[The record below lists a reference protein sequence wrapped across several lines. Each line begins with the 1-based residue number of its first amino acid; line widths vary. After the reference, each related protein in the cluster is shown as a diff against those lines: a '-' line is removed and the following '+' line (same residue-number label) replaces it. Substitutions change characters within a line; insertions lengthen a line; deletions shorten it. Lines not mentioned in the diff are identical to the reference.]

1 MRGRR
6 ILSLGLGAMLLGSG
20 LVAGPQVAGAVGA
33 EEVTPGAVTSQGLPD
48 DLDRSRI
55 TRSAIARE
63 SMPELLGGDY
73 TRGFSD
79 AEGRAFTGKG
89 QIVVVIDGAFN
100 PQHPMLQGKVID
112 EACFFGDSVWTLK
125 SGEKVPAKNL
135 CGASSRPWV
144 LDPAVQILTGPGSSA
159 VSKDLENAV
168 CVQEREGD
176 LPPWEHFCHNAH
188 GTAVASAVAGNPY
201 TYAPTDE
208 RHAGVA
214 AGAELIVLKIGDQVG
229 WNNPAVRAALRYVDE
244 VLVPKYPGRIAAV
257 NLSASGGDAGS
268 GSCEA
273 NFLGETAA
281 KLKRKNVAVTVASG
295 NEGHT
300 SMVGTWS
307 CAEGLV
313 RVGATGIKDLNT
325 LTTKEKVATNASTTN
340 HLLAPVGSGALDDQ
354 TNLAWNIPSPAEPH
368 LEGQYGP
375 MAGTSFAAPQV
386 AGAFAVLREKF
397 GYSKTVDELVALMR
411 ETGVPVAD
419 QRPGNTGVVTPR
431 LWLADAIGKRA
442 TPAHDFTGNGKA
454 EFVFTGVDTS
464 IPMKMTEID
473 LDADWVGGH
482 DTHLVTGW
490 DWKAHSRIVPVHD
503 YDAPN
508 TNGVITVTGDRLLYH
523 RYNRAT
529 NAFAAPQTILA
540 TGASGL
546 RGLTFA
552 SQLPHPTTGSGR
564 AVVMVMADGSLVAR
578 AKDAY
583 GVGLGAERILL
594 TSMDPVGT
602 RSGTKSVESA
612 SSDTSADGT
621 GQRSAT
627 TRSASKDAGSGTA
640 DSGADGSGPGTRVEK
655 SLAGVSR
662 LVAVTDVNGDGNPD
676 LVTREP
682 DTGAPMVRWGTGNPV
697 TPFQTKTQALSEK
710 TYWGD
715 KEQMFVF
722 PATGT
727 TPAHLGYRA
736 PTTGALLHFPFER
749 SGTSWRVSPDYRQ
762 SGNWNNTANFRLAP
776 EK

>member
-20 LVAGPQVAGAVGA
+20 LVAGPQAAVAVEA
-33 EEVTPGAVTSQGLPD
+33 EDVTPGAVTSQGLPEGFGV
-48 DLDRSRI
+48 S
-55 TRSAIARE
+55 RSAVNAIAKE

-73 TRGFSD
+73 TRGFTD
-79 AEGRAFTGKG
+79 AEGRSFTGKG

-100 PQHPMLQGKVID
+100 PQHSMLQGKVID
-112 EACFFGDSVWTLK
+112 EACFFKDTIWTLET
-125 SGEKVPAKNL
+125 GEKVPAKNL
-135 CGASSRPWV
+135 CGATSRPWN
-144 LDPAVQILTGPGSSA
+144 LDPGVQILTGPGSSA

-168 CVQEREGD
+168 CVGEDKATGET
-176 LPPWEHFCHNAH
+176 WEYFCHNAH
-188 GTAVASAVAGNPY
+188 GTATASAVAGNPY
-201 TYAPTDE
+201 TRPGTGE
-208 RHAGVA
+208 RYAGVA
-214 AGAELIVLKIGDQVG
+214 TGAELIVLKIGDQVG

-257 NLSASGGDAGS
+257 NLSASGGKAGS
-268 GSCEA
+268 GPCNT
-273 NFLGETAA
+273 NFYGETAT
-281 KLKRKNVAVTVASG
+281 KLKQKKVAVTVTSG
-295 NEGHT
+295 NTGH
-300 SMVGTWS
+300 SSEVGTWS
-307 CAEGLV
+307 CAEGLI

-325 LTTKEKVATNASTTN
+325 LTSKPGSATNVSTST
-340 HLLAPVGSGALDDQ
+340 HLLAPVGSAEGDDKN
-354 TNLAWNIPSPAEPH
+354 NLAWNNSSPAEPIWD
-368 LEGQYGP
+368 YGYGS
-375 MAGTSFAAPQV
+375 MVGTSFAAPQV

-431 LWLADAIGKRA
+431 LWLADAIGKRE
-442 TPAHDFTGNGKA
+442 TPVYDFTGNGKTD
-454 EFVFTGVDTS
+454 FSYTGTVTS
-464 IPMKMTEID
+464 VPLRFTEID
-473 LDADWVGGH
+473 LAADWVGGH
-482 DTHLVTGW
+482 TEHFLSAW

-529 NAFAAPQTILA
+529 NAFVAPQTILA
-540 TGASGL
+540 TGALGL

-564 AVVMVMADGSLVAR
+564 AVVMVKADGSLVAR

-583 GVGLGAERILL
+583 GVGLGAERVLL

-602 RSGTKSVESA
+602 RSGTKPAEPA
-612 SSDTSADGT
+612 SSNTSADGT
-621 GQRSAT
+621 GQRSAGA
-627 TRSASKDAGSGTA
+627 RSASKDVGSGTA

-655 SLAGVSR
+655 SLAGASR

-682 DTGAPMVRWGTGNPV
+682 GTGAPMVRWGTGNPV
-697 TPFQTKTQALSEK
+697 TPFQTKTQALSEE

-722 PATGT
+722 PATST

-762 SGNWNNTANFRLAP
+762 GGNWDDTANFRLAP

>member
-20 LVAGPQVAGAVGA
+20 LLAGPQAAVAVGTDHVAGRAEMGHGRMVASEGGA
-33 EEVTPGAVTSQGLPD
+33 GLRSERSLRSVT
-48 DLDRSRI
+48 
-55 TRSAIARE
+55 E
-63 SMPELLGGDY
+63 NLGGDPVEGY
-73 TRGFSD
+73 TD
-79 AEGRAFTGKG
+79 AAGKAYTGKG
-89 QIVVVIDGAFN
+89 QIIVVIDGAFN
-100 PQHPMLQGKVID
+100 PQHPMLRGKVVE
-112 EACFFGDSVWTLK
+112 EACFFVTDWDWK
-125 SGEKVPAKNL
+125 SL
-135 CGASSRPWV
+135 CGDNATAWDK
-144 LDPAVQILTGPGSSA
+144 DPSVQILTGANSSA
-159 VSKDLENAV
+159 VSKDLSVAQ
-168 CVQEREGD
+168 CDEGTR
-176 LPPWEHFCHNAH
+176 FCNNYH
-188 GTAVASAVAGNPY
+188 GTAAAS
-201 TYAPTDE
+201 T
-208 RHAGVA
+208 A
-214 AGAELIVLKIGDQVG
+214 AGRFVELWDDSRYAGAAPGADLILLKIGDNGG
-229 WNNPAVRAALRYVDE
+229 WNYRSTRAALRYVNE
-244 VLVPKYPGRIAAV
+244 VLEPKYRGRIAAV
-257 NLSASGGDAGS
+257 NLSSNGPASGEPCSPSVMGVDV
-268 GSCEA
+268 
-273 NFLGETAA
+273 AA
-281 KLKRKNVAVTVASG
+281 LKRKDIAVTIAAGNTGNDSPVGKEGNWACSDDVYSIGSSGVKELNTFSIGDSASVASKR
-295 NEGHT
+295 T
-300 SMVGTWS
+300 
-307 CAEGLV
+307 AL
-313 RVGATGIKDLNT
+313 I
-325 LTTKEKVATNASTTN
+325 
-340 HLLAPVGSGALDDQ
+340 APVGSATPGDEMNTGWSYATPELPNQDDRY
-354 TNLAWNIPSPAEPH
+354 AVVE
-368 LEGQYGP
+368 
-375 MAGTSFAAPQV
+375 GTSFAAPQV

-454 EFVFTGVDTS
+454 DFVFTGVDTS
-464 IPMKMTEID
+464 IPVKMTEID
-473 LDADWVGGH
+473 LEADWVGGH
-482 DTHLVTGW
+482 DTRLLTGW
-490 DWKAHSRIVPVHD
+490 DWKAHGRIVPVHD

-529 NAFAAPQTILA
+529 NAFAAPQTILDS
-540 TGASGL
+540 GASSL

-564 AVVMVMADGSLVAR
+564 AVVMVKADGSLVAR

-594 TSMDPVGT
+594 TSMDPVGI
-602 RSGTKSVESA
+602 RGGTKPA
-612 SSDTSADGT
+612 APAISDTSADGT
-621 GQRSAT
+621 GQRSAGA
-627 TRSASKDAGSGTA
+627 RSASKDVGSGTA
-640 DSGADGSGPGTRVEK
+640 DSGADGSGSGARVGK

-682 DTGAPMVRWGTGNPV
+682 GTGAPMVRWGTGSPV
-697 TPFQTKTQALSEK
+697 TPFQVKTQALSEE

-762 SGNWNNTANFRLAP
+762 GGNWNNTANFRLAP

>member
-20 LVAGPQVAGAVGA
+20 LVAGPQVAVAVGA
-33 EEVTPGAVTSQGLPD
+33 EEVTPGAVTSQGVNGAPD
-48 DLDRSRI
+48 GAGSSRSVI
-55 TRSAIARE
+55 LKE
-63 SMPELLGGDY
+63 SNPELLGGDH
-73 TRGFSD
+73 TKGFTD

-135 CGASSRPWV
+135 CGASSRPWD
-144 LDPAVQILTGPGSSA
+144 LDPAVRILTGPGSSA
-159 VSKDLENAV
+159 VSKDLQNAV
-168 CVQEREGD
+168 CVEEDKVTGET
-176 LPPWEHFCHNAH
+176 WEYFCHNAH
-188 GTAVASAVAGNPY
+188 GTAVASAVAGNPRTLENTGRRY
-201 TYAPTDE
+201 
-208 RHAGVA
+208 AGVA
-214 AGAELIVLKIGDQVG
+214 TGAELIVLKVGDQVG

-257 NLSASGGDAGS
+257 NLSVSGGEAGTGPCNTS
-268 GSCEA
+268 
-273 NFLGETAA
+273 FLGETAT

-300 SMVGTWS
+300 SEVGTWS

-313 RVGATGIKDLNT
+313 RVGATGIKELNT
-325 LTTKEKVATNASTTN
+325 LTTKEEVATNASTTN
-340 HLLAPVGSGALDDQ
+340 HLLAPVRNAEPDDRN
-354 TNLAWNIPSPAEPH
+354 NLAWNQPSPAKPARED
-368 LEGQYGP
+368 EYGP
-375 MAGTSFAAPQV
+375 AAGTSFAAPQI

-431 LWLADAIGKRA
+431 LWLADAIGKRT

-454 EFVFTGVDTS
+454 DFVFTGVDTS
-464 IPMKMTEID
+464 IPVKMTEID
-473 LDADWVGGH
+473 LEADWVGSH
-482 DTHLVTGW
+482 DTRLLTGW

-540 TGASGL
+540 SGASSL

-552 SQLPHPTTGSGR
+552 NRLPHPTTGSAR
-564 AVVMVMADGSLVAR
+564 AVVMVQADGTLVAR
-578 AKDAY
+578 TKDAY
-583 GVGLGAERILL
+583 GVGLGAERLL
-594 TSMDPVGT
+594 LASMDPVGT
-602 RSGTKSVESA
+602 RSSTKPAESA
-612 SSDTSADGT
+612 GSDTSADGT
-621 GQRSAT
+621 GQRSAGA
-627 TRSASKDAGSGTA
+627 RSASKDVGSGTA
-640 DSGADGSGPGTRVEK
+640 DSGADGTGTGTRVEK

-662 LVAVTDVNGDGNPD
+662 LVAVTDVNGDENPD

-682 DTGAPMVRWGTGNPV
+682 GTGAPMVRWGTGNPV
-697 TPFQTKTQALSEK
+697 TPFQTKTQALSEE

-762 SGNWNNTANFRLAP
+762 SGNWDHTANFRLAP